1 MSKESLPWPERYR
14 PISQEQLVG
23 NTDTIHTLREWISS
37 WRRGIPKKRAILLIG
52 PPGVGKTASIC
63 ALSHDLNMELVEFNA
78 SDKRNKGSI
87 ETTVWIAATQQTLD
101 GRLRIIMLDEV
112 DGLSGTSDRGG
123 VGAILGVI
131 AESVHP
137 IVMTANDPSSP
148 RLKDL
153 RKNSLVL
160 VFRPLEPSDVMGVLR
175 RIADSQN
182 VIVKDEILEEITDRS
197 AGDLRAAI
205 SDLEVILK
213 GGSLLEGE
221 LPSRDIK
228 RNVKEALRRLFM
240 TTDSVAARRIV
251 SEADIDYES
260 LLLWLEQN
268 VHLHLRSAKELDLG
282 FEALSLGDLT
292 LGRIMRKQNWK
303 LLSYVY
309 DFLSAGVAT
318 SRQESPFRHVDYA
331 EPTWPLLVWQ
341 GNRKREKKTQILTKL
356 AKFTGVSVRR
366 GARTHQDTIERI
378 VERDP
383 KMKEAFASWLEI
395 KSVAFGRSRSAR

>member
-1 MSKESLPWPERYR
+1 MSRESLPWPEKYR
-14 PISQEQLVG
+14 PKSQEQLVG

-37 WRRGIPKKRAILLIG
+37 WRRGIPKRKAVLLIG
-52 PPGVGKTASIC
+52 PPGVGKTASIG
-63 ALSHDLNMELVEFNA
+63 ALSHDLDMELVEFNA

-87 ETTVWIAATQQTLD
+87 GTTVWIAATQQTLD
-101 GRLRIIMLDEV
+101 GRLRIILLDEV

-123 VGAILGVI
+123 VGAILKVI

-137 IVMTANDPSSP
+137 IVMTANNPSSP

-153 RKNSLVL
+153 RKSSLVL
-160 VFRPLEPSDVMGVLR
+160 TFEPLELSDVMGVLR
-175 RIADSQN
+175 RIADGQGAL
-182 VIVKDEILEEITDRS
+182 VKDEILEEIADRS

-205 SDLEVILK
+205 SDLEAILR
-213 GGSLLEGE
+213 GGSPLEGE
-221 LPSRDIK
+221 LPSRDIR
-228 RNVKEALRRLFM
+228 RNVKEVLRRLFM
-240 TTDSVAARRIV
+240 TTDSVAARKVV
-251 SEADIDYES
+251 SEADVDYES

-268 VHLHLRSAKELDLG
+268 VHLHLGSTKELDLG
-282 FEALSLGDLT
+282 FDALSLGDLS

-318 SRQESPFRHVDYA
+318 SRQESPFRHVDYT
-331 EPTWPLLVWQ
+331 EPNWPLLVWQ

-378 VERDP
+378 LEQNP
-383 KMKEAFASWLEI
+383 KLKGAFASWLGI
-395 KSVAFGRSRSAR
+395 KTGAFDRSRSAR

>member
-1 MSKESLPWPERYR
+1 MNRDSLPWPEKYR
-14 PISQEQLVG
+14 PRSQEQLVG
-23 NTDTIHTLREWISS
+23 NTDTIRALREWILS
-37 WRRGIPKKRAILLIG
+37 WRRGIPKRKAILLIG
-52 PPGVGKTASIC
+52 PPGVGKTASIG
-63 ALSHDLNMELVEFNA
+63 ALSHDLDMELVEFNA

-87 ETTVWIAATQQTLD
+87 GTIVWIAATQQTLD

-123 VGAILGVI
+123 VGAILNVI

-137 IVMTANDPSSP
+137 IVMTANNPSSP

-160 VFRPLEPSDVMGVLR
+160 VFEPLEPSDVMGVLKE
-175 RIADSQN
+175 IADSQDAL
-182 VIVKDEILEEITDRS
+182 VKDKILEEIADRS

-205 SDLEVILK
+205 SDLEAILR
-213 GGSLLEGE
+213 GGYPPEGE
-221 LPSRDIK
+221 VPSRDIK
-228 RNVKEALRRLFM
+228 RNVKEALSRLFM
-240 TTDSVAARRIV
+240 TTDSVAARRVV
-251 SEADIDYES
+251 SEADIDHES

-268 VHLHLRSAKELDLG
+268 VHLHLRSTKELDVG

-318 SRQESPFRHVDYA
+318 SRQESPFRHVDYT
-331 EPTWPLLVWQ
+331 EPNWPLLVWQ
-341 GNRKREKKTQILTKL
+341 GNRKQEKKKQILTKL
-356 AKFTGVSVRR
+356 AEFTGVSVRR

-378 VERDP
+378 LERKP
-383 KMKEAFASWLEI
+383 NLKGAFASWLGI
-395 KSVAFGRSRSAR
+395 KSVAFDRSRSAR

>member
-1 MSKESLPWPERYR
+1 M
-14 PISQEQLVG
+14 G

-37 WRRGIPKKRAILLIG
+37 WRRGIPKRKAILLIG
-52 PPGVGKTASIC
+52 PPGVGKTASIG
-63 ALSHDLNMELVEFNA
+63 ALSHDLDMELVEFNA

-87 ETTVWIAATQQTLD
+87 GTTVWIAATQQTLD

-123 VGAILGVI
+123 VGAILKVI

-137 IVMTANDPSSP
+137 IVMTANNPSSP

-160 VFRPLEPSDVMGVLR
+160 VFEPIEPSDVMGVLR
-175 RIADSQN
+175 RIADSQDAL
-182 VIVKDEILEEITDRS
+182 VKDKILEEIADRS

-205 SDLEVILK
+205 SDLEAILK
-213 GGSLLEGE
+213 GGPPLEGE

-240 TTDSVAARRIV
+240 TTDSVAAQRVV
-251 SEADIDYES
+251 SEADVDYES

-268 VHLHLRSAKELDLG
+268 VHLHLRSTKELDLG

-331 EPTWPLLVWQ
+331 EPNWPLLVWQ

-366 GARTHQDTIERI
+366 GARTHQDAIERI
-378 VERDP
+378 LEREP
-383 KMKEAFASWLEI
+383 KLKGNFASWLEI
-395 KSVAFGRSRSAR
+395 KGGVFDRSRSSR

>member
-1 MSKESLPWPERYR
+1 M
-14 PISQEQLVG
+14 G
-23 NTDTIHTLREWISS
+23 NTDTIHTLKEWISS
-37 WRRGIPKKRAILLIG
+37 WKRGIPKRKAILLIG
-52 PPGVGKTASIC
+52 PPGVGKTASIG
-63 ALSHDLNMELVEFNA
+63 ALSHDLDMELVEFNA

-87 ETTVWIAATQQTLD
+87 GTTVWIAATQQTLD
-101 GRLRIIMLDEV
+101 GRLRIILLDEV

-123 VGAILGVI
+123 IGAILNVI

-137 IVMTANDPSSP
+137 IVMTANNPSSP

-160 VFRPLEPSDVMGVLR
+160 VFEPLEPSDVMGVLR
-175 RIADSQN
+175 RIADSQDAL
-182 VIVKDEILEEITDRS
+182 VKDRILEEIADRS

-205 SDLEVILK
+205 SDLEAILK
-213 GGSLLEGE
+213 GGPPLEGE

-228 RNVKEALRRLFM
+228 RNVKEVLRRLFM
-240 TTDSVAARRIV
+240 TTDSVAARRVV
-251 SEADIDYES
+251 SEADVDYES

-268 VHLHLRSAKELDLG
+268 VHLHLRSTKELDLG

-309 DFLSAGVAT
+309 DFLSAGVAI

-356 AKFTGVSVRR
+356 AKFTGVSIRR
-366 GARTHQDTIERI
+366 GARTHQDI
-378 VERDP
+378 VERILEREP
-383 KMKEAFASWLEI
+383 SLKGAFASWLGI
-395 KSVAFGRSRSAR
+395 KSVAFDRSRRSR

>member
-1 MSKESLPWPERYR
+1 VSRESLPWPERYR
-14 PISQEQLVG
+14 PKSLEQLVG
-23 NTDTIHTLREWISS
+23 NTDTIRTLREWISS
-37 WRRGIPKKRAILLIG
+37 WRRGIPKKKAILLIG
-52 PPGVGKTASIC
+52 PPGVGKTASIG
-63 ALSHDLNMELVEFNA
+63 ALSHDLDMELVEFNA

-87 ETTVWIAATQQTLD
+87 GTTVWIAATQQTLD

-123 VGAILGVI
+123 VGAILNVI

-137 IVMTANDPSSP
+137 IVMTANNPSSP

-160 VFRPLEPSDVMGVLR
+160 VFEPLEPSDVMGVLKG
-175 RIADSQN
+175 IADSQDAL
-182 VIVKDEILEEITDRS
+182 VKDKILEEIADRS

-205 SDLEVILK
+205 SDLEAILR
-213 GGSLLEGE
+213 GGYPLEGE

-228 RNVKEALRRLFM
+228 RNVKETLSRLFM
-240 TTDSVAARRIV
+240 TTDSVAARRVV
-251 SEADIDYES
+251 SEADVDHES

-268 VHLHLRSAKELDLG
+268 VHLHLRSTKELDLG

-318 SRQESPFRHVDYA
+318 SRQESPFRHVDYT
-331 EPTWPLLVWQ
+331 EPNWPLLVWQ
-341 GNRKREKKTQILTKL
+341 GNRKQEKKKQILTKL
-356 AKFTGVSVRR
+356 TEFTGVSVRR

-378 VERDP
+378 IEREP
-383 KMKEAFASWLEI
+383 NLKGAFARWLEI
-395 KSVAFGRSRSAR
+395 KSGAFDRSRSAR

>member
-1 MSKESLPWPERYR
+1 VSRESLPWPERYR
-14 PISQEQLVG
+14 PRSLEQLVG
-23 NTDTIHTLREWISS
+23 NTDTIRTLREWISS
-37 WRRGIPKKRAILLIG
+37 WRREIPKKKAILLIG
-52 PPGVGKTASIC
+52 PPGVGKTASIG
-63 ALSHDLNMELVEFNA
+63 ALSHDLDMELVEFNA

-123 VGAILGVI
+123 VGAILNVI

-137 IVMTANDPSSP
+137 IVMTANNPSSP

-160 VFRPLEPSDVMGVLR
+160 VFEPLEPSNVMGVLK
-175 RIADSQN
+175 RIADSQDAL
-182 VIVKDEILEEITDRS
+182 VKDKILEEIAERS

-205 SDLEVILK
+205 SDLEAILR
-213 GGSLLEGE
+213 GGFPLEGE

-228 RNVKEALRRLFM
+228 RNVKEALSRLFM
-240 TTDSVAARRIV
+240 TTDSVAARRVV
-251 SEADIDYES
+251 SEADVDHES

-268 VHLHLRSAKELDLG
+268 VHLHLRSTKELEMG

-318 SRQESPFRHVDYA
+318 SRQESPFRHVDYT
-331 EPTWPLLVWQ
+331 EPNWPLMVWQ

-378 VERDP
+378 LEREP
-383 KMKEAFASWLEI
+383 KLKGAFTSWLGI
-395 KSVAFGRSRSAR
+395 KSVAFDRSRSAR

>member
-1 MSKESLPWPERYR
+1 
-14 PISQEQLVG
+14 VG
-23 NTDTIHTLREWISS
+23 NTDTIHRLREWISS
-37 WRRGIPKKRAILLIG
+37 WRRGIPKKRAVLLIG
-52 PPGVGKTASIC
+52 PSGVGKTASIG
-63 ALSHDLNMELVEFNA
+63 ALSHDLDMELVEFNA

-87 ETTVWIAATQQTLD
+87 GTTVWIAATQQTLD
-101 GRLRIIMLDEV
+101 GRLRIILLDEV

-123 VGAILGVI
+123 VGAILNVI

-137 IVMTANDPSSP
+137 IVMTANNPSSP

-153 RKNSLVL
+153 TKNSLVL
-160 VFRPLEPSDVMGVLR
+160 VFDPIEPSDVMGVLKQ
-175 RIADSQN
+175 IADSQDAL
-182 VIVKDEILEEITDRS
+182 VKDKILEEIADRS

-205 SDLEVILK
+205 SDLESILR
-213 GGSLLEGE
+213 GGFPLEGE

-228 RNVKEALRRLFM
+228 RNVKEALSRLFM
-240 TTDSVAARRIV
+240 TTDSVAARRVV
-251 SEADIDYES
+251 SEADVDHES

-268 VHLHLRSAKELDLG
+268 VHLHLRSTKELDMG

-309 DFLSAGVAT
+309 NFLSAGVAT
-318 SRQESPFRHVDYA
+318 SRQESPFRHVDYT
-331 EPTWPLLVWQ
+331 EPNWPLLVWQ

-366 GARTHQDTIERI
+366 GARTHQDTIEKI
-378 VERDP
+378 LEREP
-383 KMKEAFASWLEI
+383 KLKGAFASWLGI
-395 KSVAFGRSRSAR
+395 KIVAFDRSRSSR